1 VRLHAPCRNDRGSAR
16 TRRAAQQTTGAATPM
31 GLPKRKVS
39 HARQGERRSHLA
51 LSLPS
56 LVECSHCHAMKRS
69 HHACPSC
76 GYYDGRQA
84 VELKKK
90 GGEAAT

>member
-1 VRLHAPCRNDRGSAR
+1 
-16 TRRAAQQTTGAATPM
+16 M

-39 HARQGERRSHLA
+39 HARQGDRRAHHA

-56 LVECSHCHAMKRS
+56 LVECSHCHEMKRS

-76 GYYDGRQA
+76 GYYDGRPA

-90 GGEAAT
+90 SSEAAS

>member
-1 VRLHAPCRNDRGSAR
+1 
-16 TRRAAQQTTGAATPM
+16 M

-39 HARQGERRSHLA
+39 HARQGDRRSHLA

-69 HHACPSC
+69 HHVCPSC
-76 GYYDGRQA
+76 GYYDGRPA
-84 VELKKK
+84 VALKKK

>member
-1 VRLHAPCRNDRGSAR
+1 MGPPEAEGLAR
-16 TRRAAQQTTGAATPM
+16 P
-31 GLPKRKVS
+31 
-39 HARQGERRSHLA
+39 QGDRRSHLA

-56 LVECSHCHAMKRS
+56 LVECTHCHAMKRS
-69 HHACPSC
+69 HHVCPSC

-90 GGEAAT
+90 GGEAAS